1 MINVLLVD
9 DHELVRAGI
18 RRILEDI
25 KGIKVVGE
33 ASCGEDAVKWCR
45 TNAVDVVLM
54 DMSMPGIGG
63 LEATRKIA
71 RSTADVKIIM
81 LTVHTENPLPAK
93 VMQAGAAGYLSKVET
108 AEEVYHEIELQ
119 AQQLEYDY
127 YSLCVRHPVPF
138 TRPKVAFYTNYPEAW
153 VSYYQAKNFLAIDP
167 VLNPENFSQGHL
179 MWNDDLFSE
188 AQPLWEAARAHGL
201 RRGVTQYLM
210 LPNRALGFLSFSR
223 CSAREIPILSDELQL
238 KMQLLVR
245 ESLMALM
252 RLNDEIVMTPEM
264 NFSKREKEILR
275 WTAEGKT
282 SAEIAMI
289 LSISENTVN
298 FHQKNM
304 QKKINAPNKTQV
316 ACYAAATGLI

>member
-1 MINVLLVD
+1 
-9 DHELVRAGI
+9 
-18 RRILEDI
+18 
-25 KGIKVVGE
+25 
-33 ASCGEDAVKWCR
+33 
-45 TNAVDVVLM
+45 
-54 DMSMPGIGG
+54 
-63 LEATRKIA
+63 
-71 RSTADVKIIM
+71 
-81 LTVHTENPLPAK
+81 
-93 VMQAGAAGYLSKVET
+93 
-108 AEEVYHEIELQ
+108 
-119 AQQLEYDY
+119 
-127 YSLCVRHPVPF
+127 
-138 TRPKVAFYTNYPEAW
+138 
-153 VSYYQAKNFLAIDP
+153 
-167 VLNPENFSQGHL
+167 

-188 AQPLWEAARAHGL
+188 AQPLWEAARTWFTPRCHSVFNAAKPGAGL
-201 RRGVTQYLM
+201 
-210 LPNRALGFLSFSR
+210 LSFSR

>member
-1 MINVLLVD
+1 M
-9 DHELVRAGI
+9 
-18 RRILEDI
+18 
-25 KGIKVVGE
+25 
-33 ASCGEDAVKWCR
+33 
-45 TNAVDVVLM
+45 
-54 DMSMPGIGG
+54 
-63 LEATRKIA
+63 
-71 RSTADVKIIM
+71 
-81 LTVHTENPLPAK
+81 
-93 VMQAGAAGYLSKVET
+93 
-108 AEEVYHEIELQ
+108 
-119 AQQLEYDY
+119 
-127 YSLCVRHPVPF
+127 
-138 TRPKVAFYTNYPEAW
+138 
-153 VSYYQAKNFLAIDP
+153 
-167 VLNPENFSQGHL
+167 LNPENFSQGHL

-264 NFSKREKEILR
+264 NFSKRKRNSEMDGGR
-275 WTAEGKT
+275 KT

-304 QKKINAPNKTQV
+304 QKKSMHQIRPGCLLRGRYWLNLISFLS
-316 ACYAAATGLI
+316 ACQMQKPAERHALSRFYITDGRLV